1 MAATAVPQD
10 RLEDPVA
17 GGLVAAIP
25 ATALVY
31 VVVNVGD
38 GDCQL
43 LLLPAD
49 ATGRRKLV
57 VVDVIRASKLQ
68 ALVAAFDRA
77 GVLGPDGPR
86 AELVVATHPH
96 ADHIR
101 GVPTILDAYA
111 PSAPDAGAPEVWEP
125 GYRHMSGMYL
135 DILDRV
141 AAHGLRRTIVTAGM
155 TRYIGQTRITVL
167 APATALQRRF
177 DSYGV
182 DINNASVCLKV
193 DYPAT
198 RVVREAS
205 GMGVTHSFIDE
216 AVGSTLVLGADAQ
229 MLSWSNVL
237 VDFPQLGPERTV
249 VTEALQIAGGT
260 TPLSAHV
267 FKVPHHGSKHG
278 LTLELVEHVAPS
290 VSIVSSVRSGGKYQ
304 FPHEVAIAQLRE
316 AVNAIATKPTEEHE
330 PDEDLA
336 LLFTGSAVD
345 PTGEPAGSVCVI
357 CPVAGRRQFWRLMDS
372 PEADIDLDRARK
384 VV

>member
-1 MAATAVPQD
+1 MAATDVPDARLGAPAV
-10 RLEDPVA
+10 
-17 GGLVAAIP
+17 GSLVAAIP
-25 ATALVY
+25 ATALAY
-31 VVVNVGD
+31 FVVNVGD

-49 ATGRRKLV
+49 ATRQRKLV
-57 VVDVIRASKLQ
+57 IVDVIRASKLQ
-68 ALVAAFDRA
+68 ALVGDLATA
-77 GVLGPDGPR
+77 GVLGPGG
-86 AELVVATHPH
+86 AQVEIVVATHPH

-111 PSAPDAGAPEVWEP
+111 ASEPELWEP

-141 AAHGLRRTIVTAGM
+141 ARYDLRRTIVTAGM
-155 TRYIGQTRITVL
+155 TRYIGQTKITVL

-198 RVVREAS
+198 RVVRAAT
-205 GMGVTHSFIDE
+205 GLGVTHSFIDD
-216 AVGSTLVLGADAQ
+216 AVANTIVLGADAQ

-260 TPLSAHV
+260 TPLHADV

-278 LTLELVEHVAPS
+278 LTLELVEAVSPA
-290 VSIVSSVRSGGKYQ
+290 VSIVSSVRSGGKYE
-304 FPHEVAIAQLRE
+304 FPHEVAMAQLRE
-316 AVNAIATKPTEEHE
+316 AVNAIATKPTEQHD
-330 PDEDLA
+330 PDEDLK
-336 LLFTGSAVD
+336 LMFTGSAVG

-357 CPVAGRRQFWRLMDS
+357 CPVAGRLQFWRLMDS
-372 PEADIDLDRARK
+372 ATDDIDLDRARK
-384 VV
+384 VL